1 MLEKRRLI
9 GILDRKI
16 KAVLSDSYRVMDNY
30 EIVSL
35 ALDEFKGRKTLSSS
49 GWL

>member
-9 GILDRKI
+9 GILDGKI
-16 KAVLSDSYRVMDNY
+16 KAVLSDCYRVMDNY
-30 EIVSL
+30 EIVFF

-49 GWL
+49 G